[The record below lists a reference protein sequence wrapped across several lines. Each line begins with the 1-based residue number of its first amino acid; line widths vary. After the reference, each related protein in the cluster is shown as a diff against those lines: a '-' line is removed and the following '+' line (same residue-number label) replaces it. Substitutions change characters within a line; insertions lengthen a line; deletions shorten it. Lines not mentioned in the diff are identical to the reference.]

1 MDIRQLNDIKPRF
14 VTRTVGDE
22 LVIVPLSG
30 NVAQMNRLFTLNE
43 TGKFIWDNSEKCT
56 DIKCMVVLLT
66 ENFGVLP
73 DAALTDV
80 EAFLEKMEMLYSDK

>member
-56 DIKCMVVLLT
+56 DIKSLVVLLT
-66 ENFGVLP
+66 ENFDVQP

>member
-1 MDIRQLNDIKPRF
+1 MDIRQLNDIKPHF

-56 DIKCMVVLLT
+56 DTESLVVLLT
-66 ENFGVLP
+66 ENFDVQP

>member
-66 ENFGVLP
+66 ENFDVLP
-73 DAALTDV
+73 DAALTDL

>member
-43 TGKFIWDNSEKCT
+43 TGKFIWENCEKCT
-56 DIKCMVVLLT
+56 DIKSLVVLLT
-66 ENFGVLP
+66 ENFDVQP

>member
-43 TGKFIWDNSEKCT
+43 TGKFIWENCEKCT
-56 DIKCMVVLLT
+56 DIKSLVVLLT
-66 ENFGVLP
+66 ENFDVQP

-80 EAFLEKMEMLYSDK
+80 EAFLEKMEILYSDK

>member
-43 TGKFIWDNSEKCT
+43 TGKFIWENCEKCT
-56 DIKCMVVLLT
+56 DVKSLVVLLT
-66 ENFGVLP
+66 ENFDVQP

-80 EAFLEKMEMLYSDK
+80 EAFLEKMEMLYSHK

>member
-14 VTRTVGDE
+14 DTRTVGDE

-56 DIKCMVVLLT
+56 DIKSMVVLLT
-66 ENFGVLP
+66 ENFDVQP

>member
-1 MDIRQLNDIKPRF
+1 MDIRQLNDIKPRC

-43 TGKFIWDNSEKCT
+43 TGKFIWENCEKCT
-56 DIKCMVVLLT
+56 DIKSLVVLLT
-66 ENFGVLP
+66 ENFDVQP

>member
-43 TGKFIWDNSEKCT
+43 TGKFIWDNCEKCT
-56 DIKCMVVLLT
+56 DIKSLVVLLT
-66 ENFGVLP
+66 ENFDVQP

>member
-43 TGKFIWDNSEKCT
+43 TGKFIWENSEKCT
-56 DIKCMVVLLT
+56 DIKSLVVLLT
-66 ENFGVLP
+66 ENFDVQP

>member
-1 MDIRQLNDIKPRF
+1 MDIRQLTDIKPRF

-66 ENFGVLP
+66 ENFDVQP

>member
-66 ENFGVLP
+66 ENFDVQP

>member
-43 TGKFIWDNSEKCT
+43 TGKFIWENCEKCT
-56 DIKCMVVLLT
+56 DVKSLVVLLT
-66 ENFGVLP
+66 ENFDVQP

>member
-1 MDIRQLNDIKPRF
+1 MEIRQLNAIKSKF

-56 DIKCMVVLLT
+56 DVKSLVVLLT
-66 ENFGVLP
+66 ENFDVQP

>member
-1 MDIRQLNDIKPRF
+1 MNIRQLNDIKPHF

-43 TGKFIWDNSEKCT
+43 TGKFIWENCEKCT
-56 DIKCMVVLLT
+56 DSDSMAELLT
-66 ENFGVLP
+66 ENFDVQP

>member
-14 VTRTVGDE
+14 VTLTVGDE

-43 TGKFIWDNSEKCT
+43 TGKFIWENCEKCT
-56 DIKCMVVLLT
+56 DIKSLVVLLT
-66 ENFGVLP
+66 ENFDVLP

>member
-56 DIKCMVVLLT
+56 DVKSLVVLLT
-66 ENFGVLP
+66 ENFDVQP

>member
-56 DIKCMVVLLT
+56 DIKSMVVLLT
-66 ENFGVLP
+66 ENFDVQP

>member
-1 MDIRQLNDIKPRF
+1 MDIRQLNDIKPNF

-43 TGKFIWDNSEKCT
+43 TGKFIWENCEKCT
-56 DIKCMVVLLT
+56 DIKSLVVLLT
-66 ENFGVLP
+66 ENFDVQP

>member
-66 ENFGVLP
+66 ENFDVLP